1 MQTNDKLVTRYY
13 RLCQYDSIIGR
24 ILNIQISTIECDD
37 YVSSMLTTVITLM
50 LVSRS

>member
-24 ILNIQISTIECDD
+24 ILNIPQ
-37 YVSSMLTTVITLM
+37 
-50 LVSRS
+50 